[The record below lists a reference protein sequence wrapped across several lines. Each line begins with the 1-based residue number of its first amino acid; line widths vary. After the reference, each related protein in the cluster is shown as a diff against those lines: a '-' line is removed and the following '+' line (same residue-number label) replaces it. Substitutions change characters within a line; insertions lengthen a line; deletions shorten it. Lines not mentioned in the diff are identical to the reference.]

1 MLVTS
6 RELDSV
12 VLFKVFNV
20 VIIVSKKDCAV
31 VAVEPDELAVV
42 DFFSVVLNFG
52 EVDGSVDLDVLLSE
66 VEVTQLTEVVFEEFG
81 FSVVVLKVE
90 TVEVCLV
97 SVVVG
102 CLVVVEEAVVKAHG
116 TVVSLLELE

>member
-1 MLVTS
+1 VLVTS

-52 EVDGSVDLDVLLSE
+52 EVDGSVDLDVLLCE

>member
-52 EVDGSVDLDVLLSE
+52 EVDGSVDLDVLLCE